1 MQSKYQKTKA
11 SANRLGDIV
20 KPINYKLFFNTDFKN
35 FVYEGTEEI
44 LVSISKQTNSIKINS
59 NKIKFKHA
67 KIMSSG
73 SEQDCSVKIDK
84 KNKITTLSFNKAV
97 SGKATLIINFS
108 GINNEDMYGF
118 YKSEYT
124 NQKGAKEYILTSQFE
139 AADARAAFPCFDE
152 PGFKATFD
160 VTMEIPKEM
169 RAISNMPVK
178 SETISNGRKTV
189 KFMETPKMSSY
200 LLFLGVGKFE
210 SVSTSLGKLKIN
222 VLATPGKKQLCYL
235 ALGYAKKFIA
245 FYEDY
250 FKIKYPLPK
259 VDLIAIPDFAAG
271 AMENWGAITFRETAM
286 LGTEKDSA
294 VSYKQQIAETVAHE
308 LAHQW
313 FGDLVTME
321 WWNDLWLNESFATY
335 MSFKAM
341 EAVFPEWQMDIQYFD
356 DVIATAFSADSLIHT
371 HPISVDVSTPE
382 EINEIFDEI
391 SYEKGGTFLHMLED
405 FATPEVFRAGLHGY
419 LKEHS
424 YSNATKYDLWDA
436 IYEESLKSS
445 MPNGKFIKK
454 FANTWLDNTGYPI
467 IKVND
472 GQKKARLSQQR
483 FVISKPVGSSIDSQK
498 WIIPIKYLSGS
509 KERFELMTKDKLE
522 IAHVENDI
530 LKLNYKQ
537 DYLYRVMY
545 EKQGLEK
552 LGHAIKS
559 GKLSGLDAWGIEND
573 LFALMRSGNV
583 KAIDYIEF
591 VKSYCMSV
599 GYPAIAS
606 VLSHI
611 DWLDFMLYGTKL
623 YDVVKSLGLAFAGE
637 ILKTKGWS
645 KKKNEKNIDSLIRS
659 HSIRLLGQLGN
670 PDVIKKANSIFSKS
684 ASGKEGIDPDLRSS
698 IYATCAA
705 NGGQKLFETVLSM
718 YKKAKN
724 PEEKRRLLQTFGYF
738 AGREEISKALKFCMS
753 PEVRLQDSFVIPAV
767 MSGNP
772 AAFNAL
778 EQWTYD
784 SWPKLMEKYEIGT
797 HMLPRYID
805 NLSMCSSKK
814 QYSKVESFFRAK
826 GNFRGDI
833 KISLQ
838 KTLERIK
845 ANSTFRSK
853 NGI

>member
-1 MQSKYQKTKA
+1 MQSKYEKTNMRT
-11 SANRLGDIV
+11 NRLGDAV
-20 KPINYKLFFNTDFKN
+20 KPISYKLFFNTNFKS

-44 LVSISKQTNSIKINS
+44 TVSISKPLSSIKINS
-59 NKIKFKHA
+59 NKIEFKAA
-67 KIMSSG
+67 KIVSRGVS
-73 SEQDCSVKIDK
+73 QDCSVKIDP
-84 KNKITTLSFNKAV
+84 KNKAATLSFDKPV
-97 SGKATLIINFS
+97 SGQATLLINFS
-108 GINNEDMYGF
+108 GINSEDMYGF
-118 YKSEYT
+118 YKSRYT

-152 PGFKATFD
+152 PGLKATFD
-160 VTMEIPKEM
+160 VTMEIPKDM

-178 SETISNGRKTV
+178 SEKTSDGRKTV
-189 KFMETPKMSSY
+189 KFMTTPRMSSY
-200 LLFLGVGKFE
+200 LLFLGVGKFD
-210 SVSTSLGKLKIN
+210 SVSTNLGKLKIS

-245 FYEDY
+245 FYENY
-250 FKIKYPLPK
+250 FGIKYPLPK

-286 LGTEKDSA
+286 LGTEKGSA

-313 FGDLVTME
+313 FGDLVTMG

-335 MSFKAM
+335 MSFKSM

-371 HPISVDVSTPE
+371 HPISVNVSTPE

-405 FATPEVFRAGLHGY
+405 FATPKVFRAGLHSY
-419 LKEHS
+419 LKAHS
-424 YSNATKYDLWDA
+424 YSNATKYDLWNSIYAEA
-436 IYEESLKSS
+436 IKSS
-445 MPNGKFIKK
+445 MPNGKFIKE
-454 FANTWLDNTGYPI
+454 FANKWLDNTGYPL
-467 IKVND
+467 IKVKQ
-472 GQKKARLSQQR
+472 GQKTAKLTQQR
-483 FVISKPVGSSIDSQK
+483 FVISKPVNYKVDSQK
-498 WIIPIKYLSGS
+498 WIIPIKYLDGS
-509 KERFELMTKDKLE
+509 RESFKLMSNAELE
-522 IAHVENDI
+522 IANDKKDL

-545 EKQGLEK
+545 EEQNLEK
-552 LGHAIKS
+552 LGQGIKS
-559 GKLSGLDAWGIEND
+559 GRLSGLDAWGVEND
-573 LFALMRSGNV
+573 LFALMRSGSV
-583 KAIDYIEF
+583 KAADYMEF
-591 VKSYCMSV
+591 VKSYCVGV
-599 GYPAIAS
+599 GYPANAS
-606 VLSHI
+606 ILSHI

-623 YDVVKSLGLAFAGE
+623 HEAVKSLSFAFAGE
-637 ILKTKGWS
+637 ILKNLGWS
-645 KKKNEKNIDSLIRS
+645 RKKSEKNIDSLMRS

-670 PDVIKKANSIFSKS
+670 PDVVKKANSIFSRY
-684 ASGKEGIDPDLRSS
+684 AAGKGNIDPDLRSS

-705 NGGQKLFETVLSM
+705 NGNSKLFETIIKM
-718 YKKAKN
+718 YKKAEN

-738 AGREEISKALKFCMS
+738 GGKAEISKALKLCMS
-753 PEVRLQDSFVIPAV
+753 SEVRLQDSFVIPAI

-772 AAFNAL
+772 RAFGAM

-784 SWPKLMEKYEIGT
+784 SWPKLVEKYDIGT
-797 HMLPRYID
+797 HMLPRYVD

-814 QYSKVESFFRAK
+814 QYSKVESFFGKK

-833 KISLQ
+833 RISLQ
-838 KTLERIK
+838 KTLERIA

>member
-1 MQSKYQKTKA
+1 MQLKYKKTNA

-20 KPINYKLFFNTDFKN
+20 KPISYKLFFNTDFKD

-44 LVSISKQTNSIKINS
+44 LVSISKPTHSIKINS
-59 NKIKFKHA
+59 NKIKFKYA
-67 KIMSSG
+67 KIMSGGAS
-73 SEQDCSVKIDK
+73 QDCSVKIDQ
-84 KNKITTLSFNKAV
+84 KNKVATLSFNKAV
-97 SGKATLIINFS
+97 SGQATLLITFS

-118 YKSEYT
+118 YKSGYV
-124 NQKGAKEYILTSQFE
+124 NQNGKKEYILTSQFE

-152 PGFKATFD
+152 PSFKATFD

-169 RAISNMPVK
+169 RAISNMPVE
-178 SETISNGRKTV
+178 SESASKDRKTV
-189 KFMETPKMSSY
+189 KFIKTPKMSSY

-210 SVSTSLGKLKIN
+210 SASTKLGNLKIN
-222 VLATPGKKQLCYL
+222 ALATPGKKQLCYL

-245 FYEDY
+245 FYENY
-250 FKIKYPLPK
+250 FRIKYPLPK

-271 AMENWGAITFRETAM
+271 AMENWGAITFKETAM
-286 LGTEKDSA
+286 LGTQKGSS

-356 DVIATAFSADSLIHT
+356 EVIATAFSADSLLHT

-405 FATPEVFRAGLHGY
+405 FATPDVFRAGLHSY
-419 LKEHS
+419 LKTHS
-424 YSNATKYDLWDA
+424 YSNATKYDLWNA
-436 IYEESLKSS
+436 IYEESIKKS
-445 MPNGKFIKK
+445 MPSGKFIKE

-467 IKVND
+467 IKVNE

-483 FVISKPVGSSIDSQK
+483 FIISKPVSSIVDSQK
-498 WIIPIKYLSGS
+498 WIIPIKYLSAS
-509 KERFELMTKDKLE
+509 KERFSLMTNAGLE
-522 IAHVENDI
+522 IAHEENGV
-530 LKLNYKQ
+530 LKLNFKQ

-545 EKQGLEK
+545 GERSLEK
-552 LGHAIKS
+552 LGLAIKS
-559 GKLSGLDAWGIEND
+559 GKLSGLDAWGVEND

-583 KAIDYIEF
+583 KAADYMRF
-591 VKSYCMSV
+591 VNLYCMGA
-599 GYPAIAS
+599 GYPANAS
-606 VLSHI
+606 ILSHI
-611 DWLDFMLYGTKL
+611 DWLEFMLHGTTLYGE
-623 YDVVKSLGLAFAGE
+623 VKSLGLAFAGE
-637 ILKTKGWS
+637 ILKNTGWS
-645 KKKNEKNIDSLIRS
+645 KKKGEKNIDSLIRS
-659 HSIRLLGQLGN
+659 HSIRLLGQLG
-670 PDVIKKANSIFSKS
+670 DAGVINKANSIFAKY
-684 ASGKEGIDPDLRSS
+684 ASGRGDIDPDLRSS

-705 NGGQKLFETVLSM
+705 NGGSKLFETILSM

-738 AGREEISKALKFCMS
+738 AGRKEIGKALRLCMS
-753 PEVRLQDSFVIPAV
+753 SEVRLQDSFVIPVV

-772 AAFNAL
+772 AAFV
-778 EQWTYD
+778 EMEKWTYD
-784 SWPKLMEKYEIGT
+784 SWPELMKKYEVGT

-805 NLSMCSSKK
+805 NLSMCSSEK